1 MARLDAFAPARP
13 TNGVPPALAVAAGA
27 AIVAFVATL
36 AVAIAGIVRVVTASG
51 GAGGDF
57 LSFYAA
63 GYIVRHGMT
72 DGLYNGVVQSFVQH
86 AVYPGDLDRA
96 TGYPLPL
103 FAAWFFAPISR
114 LPFAAAYVLW
124 LLANVAILA
133 AIVAAL
139 ERHLAR
145 VPRFPRRAFL
155 AIFATSMPVAANLV
169 FGQVDFIIFAA
180 LFGGYQLLRRDREVS
195 AGVVLAAVLLKPQFL
210 AGVVPM
216 LLFWRQWHTLGALGG
231 AGVVL
236 LVLPALLSHPGELAD
251 NVRFIWHYPGAG
263 QDLNVNAARMS
274 NLRGLIVSV
283 IGRDT
288 TAIWL
293 PAMIGLAVASYVI
306 AGRRWRLSADGRI
319 AADQSYALAVMIPL
333 LVSPHLHTQSLMLL
347 FIPAAIALRGLFPP
361 GDEAARGF
369 ERQSAIVAVLL
380 AAYAALF
387 AGWLSTALGFAP
399 LALVVAAA
407 FAAVAWR
414 WPAPQ
419 P

>member
-1 MARLDAFAPARP
+1 MARLDAFATARP
-13 TNGVPPALAVAAGA
+13 EGGVPPALAVAGGL
-27 AIVAFVATL
+27 AIVSFVATL
-36 AVAIAGIVRVVTASG
+36 AFAIAGIARVVTGSG

-72 DGLYNGVVQSFVQH
+72 DGLYNAPVQSFVQH
-86 AVYPGDLDRA
+86 AVYPGELDGA

-103 FAAWFFAPISR
+103 AAAWLFAPISR

-124 LLANVAILA
+124 LCANVAMLA
-133 AIVAAL
+133 AIVVAL
-139 ERHLAR
+139 ERHLER
-145 VPRFPRRAFL
+145 VPVFPRRVFL
-155 AIFATSMPVAANLV
+155 AVFASSMPVVANLV

-180 LFGGYQLLRRDREVS
+180 LFGGYQLLRRDREVA

-216 LLFWRQWHTLGALGG
+216 LLFWRQWRTLAALSVAGA
-231 AGVVL
+231 AL

-251 NVRFIWHYPGAG
+251 NVRFVWHYPGAG
-263 QDLNVNAARMS
+263 DDLRVNADRMS

-283 IGRDT
+283 IGRDA
-288 TAIWL
+288 TAVWL
-293 PAMIGLAVASYVI
+293 PAMLLLAAATYVV
-306 AGRRWRLSADGRI
+306 AGRRWQLSADGRVV
-319 AADQSYALAVMIPL
+319 ADQSYALAVMVPL

-361 GDEAARGF
+361 ADEGARGF
-369 ERQSAIVAVLL
+369 ERQSVVVALML

-399 LALVVAAA
+399 LVLLVAAA

-414 WPAPQ
+414 WPQ
-419 P
+419 PRI

>member
-13 TNGVPPALAVAAGA
+13 EHGVPTGLAIATGF
-27 AIVAFVATL
+27 AIVAFVATI
-36 AVAIAGIVRVVTASG
+36 AFVIAGVVRVMTASG

-63 GYIVRHGMT
+63 GDIVRHGMT
-72 DGLYNGVVQSFVQH
+72 DRLYSVPVQSWVQH

-103 FAAWFFAPISR
+103 IAAWFFAPISR
-114 LPFAAAYVLW
+114 LPFATAYVLW
-124 LLANVAILA
+124 LCANLAMLA
-133 AIVAAL
+133 ALVVAL

-145 VPRFPRRAFL
+145 VPVFPRRVFL
-155 AIFATSMPVAANLV
+155 IVFACSMPVAANLV

-180 LFGGYQLLRRDREVS
+180 LFGGYLLLRRDREVA

-210 AGVVPM
+210 LGVVPM
-216 LLFWRQWHTLGALGG
+216 LLFWRQWRTLATLTV
-231 AGVVL
+231 AGTAL

-251 NVRFIWHYPGAG
+251 NVRFVWHYPGAG
-263 QDLNVNAARMS
+263 QDLSVNAARMS

-283 IGRDT
+283 IGRDA
-288 TAIWL
+288 TAVWL
-293 PAMIGLAVASYVI
+293 PAMLILAAGAYLV
-306 AGRRWRLSADGRI
+306 AGRRWQVAKDGRI
-319 AADQSYALAVMIPL
+319 AADQSYALAVLVPL

-361 GDEAARGF
+361 GDEAAGRF
-369 ERQSAIVAVLL
+369 ERQSAIVALLL

-387 AGWLSTALGFAP
+387 AGWVSTSLGFAP
-399 LALVVAAA
+399 LALLVAAA
-407 FAAVAWR
+407 FGGVAWR
-414 WPAPQ
+414 WPQ
-419 P
+419 PTP